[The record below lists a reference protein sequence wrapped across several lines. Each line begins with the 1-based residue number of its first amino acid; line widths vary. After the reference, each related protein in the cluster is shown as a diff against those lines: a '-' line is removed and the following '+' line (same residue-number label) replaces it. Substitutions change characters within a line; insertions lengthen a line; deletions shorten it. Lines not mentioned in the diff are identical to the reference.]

1 MITVPTITIGSDF
14 DGTHADG
21 HAALDVGG
29 AGR

>member
-14 DGTHADG
+14 DLANADG
-21 HAALDVGG
+21 RAALDVGG